1 MKVKKAGKVLL
12 GADLTNEEQHALNM
26 EIQKS
31 IKEYDRNNTDEIDA
45 VILWNLHL
53 IFGFGEKRL
62 MEFYNNFSKDLHAMC
77 ERYELTDREDE
88 LVLMKLWTDCFLSV
102 ISLTVDLTAIYSLN
116 GSPSPGF
123 TLFAVIMNK

>member
-1 MKVKKAGKVLL
+1 MKVKKAGKILL

-45 VILWNLHL
+45 MILWNLHL

-62 MEFYNNFSKDLHAMC
+62 MQFYNNFSKDLHAMC
-77 ERYELTDREDE
+77 EHYELTDREDE
-88 LVLMKLWTDCFLSV
+88 LWLCTHKLKEKLGID
-102 ISLTVDLTAIYSLN
+102 IHKLN
-116 GSPSPGF
+116 DRFRNS
-123 TLFAVIMNK
+123 

>member
-45 VILWNLHL
+45 MILWNLHL

-62 MEFYNNFSKDLHAMC
+62 MQFYNNFSKDLHAMC
-77 ERYELTDREDE
+77 ERYELTDRGDE
-88 LVLMKLWTDCFLSV
+88 LWLCTHKLKEKFGID
-102 ISLTVDLTAIYSLN
+102 IHKLN
-116 GSPSPGF
+116 DQFRNS
-123 TLFAVIMNK
+123 

>member
-12 GADLTNEEQHALNM
+12 GADLTNEEQ
-26 EIQKS
+26 QS

-45 VILWNLHL
+45 MILWNLHL

-88 LVLMKLWTDCFLSV
+88 LWLCTHKLKEKFGID
-102 ISLTVDLTAIYSLN
+102 IHKLN
-116 GSPSPGF
+116 DQFRNS
-123 TLFAVIMNK
+123 

>member
-1 MKVKKAGKVLL
+1 MKVKKAGKILL

-31 IKEYDRNNTDEIDA
+31 IAEYDRNNTDEIDA
-45 VILWNLHL
+45 MILWNLHL

-62 MEFYNNFSKDLHAMC
+62 MEFYNNFNKDLRALC

-88 LVLMKLWTDCFLSV
+88 LWVCTHKLKEKFGID
-102 ISLTVDLTAIYSLN
+102 IHKLN
-116 GSPSPGF
+116 DQFRNS
-123 TLFAVIMNK
+123 